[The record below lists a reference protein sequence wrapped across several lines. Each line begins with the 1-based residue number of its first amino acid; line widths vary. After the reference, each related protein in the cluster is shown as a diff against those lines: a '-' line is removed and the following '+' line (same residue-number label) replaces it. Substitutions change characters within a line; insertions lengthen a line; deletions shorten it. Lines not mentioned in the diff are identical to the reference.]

1 MVGFGLEARLLHR
14 HRAPEGGRGAS
25 GSSPSSAA
33 SRRRVVLQQL
43 LSLLR
48 LHDVV
53 LAEPLCRDRR
63 PVRPLIACR
72 RPASSPAHAPAV
84 SGIIVATVVV
94 GLDAPTPTSSAASAP
109 PVRIVVGLDG
119 GGPSLLAHGLV
130 FGVLCREARV
140 ILAVVFLFLSRL
152 LRLVSRTHHRTHPPR
167 TRHTHHR
174 THPHTPY
181 EQREKEARWEEHAV
195 GEACTV

>member
-25 GSSPSSAA
+25 GSSPSSTA
-33 SRRRVVLQQL
+33 SWRRVVLQQL

-72 RPASSPAHAPAV
+72 RPASSPARAPAV
-84 SGIIVATVVV
+84 SGIVVATVVVV
-94 GLDAPTPTSSAASAP
+94 GLDAPTPTPTSSAAAAP
-109 PVRIVVGLDG
+109 SVRIVVGLDG

-152 LRLVSRTHHRTHPPR
+152 LRLVSRTRTTAHTHTHTHPI
-167 TRHTHHR
+167 
-174 THPHTPY
+174 
-181 EQREKEARWEEHAV
+181 
-195 GEACTV
+195 